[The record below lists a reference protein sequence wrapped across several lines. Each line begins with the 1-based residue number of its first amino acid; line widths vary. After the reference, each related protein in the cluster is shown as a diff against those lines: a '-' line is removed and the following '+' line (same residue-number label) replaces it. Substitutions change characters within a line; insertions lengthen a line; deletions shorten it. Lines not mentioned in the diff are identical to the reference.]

1 MHIFKET
8 MCTAA
13 GFVVGFASY
22 FLGGFSPIVS
32 VFMTILII
40 DTLTGM
46 LKAWNNGEYES
57 KKFRSGFVK
66 KSGYLIGVLLTVQ
79 IDILLNTHGVLR
91 DAVLTFFI
99 ANESFSIIENLGEM
113 GIKFPEKVTA
123 AIKSLNND
131 NKED

>member
-13 GFVVGFASY
+13 GFIVGCASY

-79 IDILLNTHGVLR
+79 IDILLDTHGVLR

-131 NKED
+131 KKED